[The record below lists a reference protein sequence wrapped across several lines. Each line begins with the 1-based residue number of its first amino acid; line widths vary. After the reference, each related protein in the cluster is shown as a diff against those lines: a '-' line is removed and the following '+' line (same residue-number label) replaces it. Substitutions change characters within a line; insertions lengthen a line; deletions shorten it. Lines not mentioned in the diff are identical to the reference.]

1 MCLLFAAWR
10 CQPGYR
16 LILAANR
23 DEFHYRR
30 TAPVG
35 PWPQAPDIIG
45 GRDLEAGGSWL
56 AAARGGRVAAVTN
69 YRDLGPRLGAR
80 SRGLLVS
87 DFVKGTASAH
97 GFARR
102 LMSEADLYDGFNLLI
117 SDEGSLVY
125 CSNRDSRG
133 LRALPPGLYGLSNG
147 VLDSP
152 WPKVT
157 KGKKAFGDILSEV
170 GPDSDRLLAML
181 ADTAVAD
188 DEELPD
194 TGLDRQWE
202 RMLSPRFIVS
212 PQYGTR
218 SSSILTVDD
227 QGHVVLVERRFDAD
241 GQALETRTLE
251 LAAAGPEGP
260 AAGDDA

>member
-10 CQPGYR
+10 HQPGYR
-16 LILAANR
+16 LVLAANR

-30 TAPVG
+30 TAPAGV
-35 PWPQAPDIIG
+35 WPKAPDVIG

-87 DFVKGTASAH
+87 DFVESRASAQA
-97 GFARR
+97 FTWSLR
-102 LMSEADLYDGFNLLI
+102 ADAGLYDGFNLLVA
-117 SDEGSLVY
+117 DQDALVY
-125 CSNRDSRG
+125 YSNRCSESPRS
-133 LRALPPGLYGLSNG
+133 LPPGLYGLSNG

-157 KGKKAFGDILSEV
+157 AGKKIFGRILSES

-181 ADTAVAD
+181 ADTTVAA
-188 DEELPD
+188 DEVLPD

-212 PQYGTR
+212 QQYGTR

-227 QGHVVLVERRFDAD
+227 HGHVVLVERRFNAD
-241 GQALETRTLE
+241 GEALETRTLA
-251 LAAAGPEGP
+251 LAAADGK
-260 AAGDDA
+260 